1 MKFKTKN
8 SPFPGCAML
17 FAAVFISFFWQ
28 SNSFAEVLITSK
40 EAGLP
45 QATQHVATRGISRG
59 PVIKLIAPVSSST
72 VNSPFDFRVVFE
84 PRGDSKIDVN
94 SVKITYLKSPYVD
107 LTPRLKSSISG
118 NGINFQNA
126 EAPIGEHSVQLS
138 VRDTEGRETN
148 SVLNLVVSK

>member
-8 SPFPGCAML
+8 SPFRGCAISL
-17 FAAVFISFFWQ
+17 AAVFIGFFWQ

-59 PVIKLIAPVSSST
+59 PAIKLIAPVSNST

-84 PRGDSKIDVN
+84 PRGDSKIDMN
-94 SVKITYLKSPYVD
+94 SVKVTYLKSPYVD
-107 LTPRLKSSISG
+107 LTPRLKPAISVT
-118 NGINFQNA
+118 GINFQNA
-126 EAPIGEHSVQLS
+126 EVPAGEHSVRLS
-138 VRDTEGRETN
+138 VQDTEGRETN
-148 SVLNLVVSK
+148 SVFNLVVVK